1 MAPVRVRVY
10 GLFPRT
16 KRQYVAQQVFAV
28 LLMIPLV
35 VIWGF
40 WVHWNKQITPEA
52 RAKALPVYLHGLLW
66 ILDQIPWAAGVLLT
80 ALVVETIVVLKIFA
94 RKEAAQ
100 QGSEAAVEKKEEA
113 TETPASEPV
122 EQ

>member
-1 MAPVRVRVY
+1 MAPTRVRVY

-16 KRQYVAQQVFAV
+16 KRQYVAQQVFAF

-40 WVHWNKQITPEA
+40 WVHWNTQITPEA

-66 ILDQIPWAAGVLLT
+66 ILDQIPWAVGILLT

-94 RKEAAQ
+94 RKEVVQ
-100 QGSEAAVEKKEEA
+100 QGSEAVEKKEETA
-113 TETPASEPV
+113 ETRAPSW
-122 EQ
+122 